1 MNDEQKLDLFNRL
14 ARLVRPAFYEY
25 KDATSLDAELK
36 DTGLDSLDFVM
47 VGIYLATIYG
57 VPESISKDF
66 APTTIGQ
73 FFDLNESNK
82 TQDPPET
89 VDACM
94 EMVK

>member
-1 MNDEQKLDLFNRL
+1 MDKLDLFNKL
-14 ARLVRPAFYEY
+14 ARYVRPAYYDY
-25 KDATSLDAELK
+25 KDATDLGMKLS

-66 APTTIGQ
+66 APTTIGE
-73 FFDLNESNK
+73 FFDLNEQHK
-82 TQDPPET
+82 TQEPPATADE
-89 VDACM
+89 AM